1 MCATCG
7 APNAAGA
14 RDCIRCGSVQRGR
27 ACVRCE
33 AALPADARFCPAC
46 GSRADAG

>member
-7 APNAAGA
+7 ATNAAGA
-14 RDCIRCGSVQRGR
+14 RYCIRCGSVQRGR

-33 AALPADARFCPAC
+33 ATLPADARFCPAC
-46 GSRADAG
+46 GTRADAS

>member
-14 RDCIRCGSVQRGR
+14 RYCIRCGSVQRGP
-27 ACVRCE
+27 CVRCQ
-33 AALPADARFCPAC
+33 ATLPADARFCPAC
-46 GSRADAG
+46 GTRADAG